1 MFHEIK
7 SNDDIREFLE
17 NTNSLHDGYLISVQ
31 YTYDGITKTERGH
44 SFEPW
49 RAKLVLQIL
58 VTSIWDAVVEMEFEG
73 LDAWQIKDD
82 HGDIYE
88 TSVAF
93 DDQHRI
99 VWSNDA
105 CAYFNGAKMKNASY
119 VIADSMKWQIVE

>member
-49 RAKLVLQIL
+49 RTKLVLQIL
-58 VTSIWDAVVEMEFEG
+58 VTSIWDAVVEIEFEG

-88 TSVAF
+88 SAVAF

-99 VWSNDA
+99 VWSSDA
-105 CAYFNGAKMKNASY
+105 CAYYNGAEMKNASY
-119 VIADSMKWQIVE
+119 VRAGSMKWQIVE